1 MYFLALPSLL
11 HPLISLLFILVHD
24 VLLFLSSN
32 QFLHAMYKTLGA
44 LYGTSYTFQCCTQKS
59 GWRVRGEATLTL
71 RAGDEANILAQQ
83 CCSRLN
89 GSQQQQP
96 WCIVLSNS
104 ALQYWHQINL
114 HSSYPQILG
123 DISLLQTS
131 WRTMMQTLAQD
142 WSTLSSIHAWCC
154 HSKLLT
160 GSKHC
165 MHACL
170 ASYELS

>member
-131 WRTMMQTLAQD
+131 ANLGTRLKYTEQYTCLV
-142 WSTLSSIHAWCC
+142 LSLQIAHWIQA
-154 HSKLLT
+154 LYA
-160 GSKHC
+160 C
-165 MHACL
+165 M
-170 ASYELS
+170 LSQLWA